1 MRVPGGAPVRRPGR
15 AVGPSLCWEASGGEI
30 PRWRAAAPPTPPLFR
45 GVGLAWPH
53 PVGAPN
59 PTAPLLQCPA
69 SQEHPGL
76 QASTAQELSL
86 RAPGSG
92 QFTFCIS
99 GLTMRPGRHAP
110 VLHFETGPC
119 LSAAPSSCLRS
130 LIGDPGPGLLTFMS
144 APSSRERL
152 LCSRS

>member
-1 MRVPGGAPVRRPGR
+1 MAPFNVLSQGWSSK
-15 AVGPSLCWEASGGEI
+15 GSTISLCRD
-30 PRWRAAAPPTPPLFR
+30 PRLGCPSAPRLFCR
-45 GVGLAWPH
+45 H
-53 PVGAPN
+53 HHHN
-59 PTAPLLQCPA
+59 PTAPHQQCPA